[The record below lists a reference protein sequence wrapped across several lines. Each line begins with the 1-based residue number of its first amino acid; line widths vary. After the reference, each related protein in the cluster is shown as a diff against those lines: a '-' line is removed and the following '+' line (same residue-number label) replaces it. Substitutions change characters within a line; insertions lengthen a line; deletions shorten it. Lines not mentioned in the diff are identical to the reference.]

1 MMSCNLKV
9 NGVFLNQG
17 GFILSTSTVIVS
29 FRCQE
34 KISPEKTPREG
45 SGVGLVRLGIALGLG
60 SGGGGGFRGDFFLET
75 LFPKIDELRNIAKLS
90 NVAAIDVSELKLDDS
105 FLSIEINNDNY
116 NTFRC
121 DRNRYRAGVLFIY
134 IILR

>member
-60 SGGGGGFRGDFFLET
+60 SGGGGFRGDFFLET
-75 LFPKIDELRNIAKLS
+75 LFPKIDELRNITKLS

-105 FLSIEINNDNY
+105 FLSIEIHNDNY

-121 DRNRYRAGVLFIY
+121 DRNRYRGGVLFID

>member
-45 SGVGLVRLGIALGLG
+45 SGVGLVRLGIALG
-60 SGGGGGFRGDFFLET
+60 GGGGFRGDFFLET
-75 LFPKIDELRNIAKLS
+75 LFPKIDELRNITKLS

-105 FLSIEINNDNY
+105 FLSIEIHNDNY